1 MLNNESGTKKSYQ
14 SPKLTLYGDICELTQ
29 NSSVGSGPDSGCPTF
44 TNRSIITGTT
54 PPCPT

>member
-29 NSSVGSGPDSGCPTF
+29 NSSVGTGPDSACPTF
-44 TNRSIITGTT
+44 TNRSIISGAT
-54 PPCPT
+54 CPT